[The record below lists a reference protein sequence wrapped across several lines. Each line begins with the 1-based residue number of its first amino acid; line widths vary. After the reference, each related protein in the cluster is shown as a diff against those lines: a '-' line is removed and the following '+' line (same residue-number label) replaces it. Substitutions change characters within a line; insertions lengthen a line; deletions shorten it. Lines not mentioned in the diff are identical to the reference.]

1 MLDTPGLNEIP
12 ICPRCRCL
20 ASLQLRASLQ
30 EKDGFPKVECLE
42 CSVCG
47 EVLLV
52 ECGLGDDGTKKPALP
67 IAA

>member
-1 MLDTPGLNEIP
+1 MLDATGPNEIP
-12 ICPRCRCL
+12 ICPRCQRL
-20 ASLQLRASLQ
+20 ASLRLRASLQ

-42 CSVCG
+42 CSACG

-52 ECGLGDDGTKKPALP
+52 ERSLGEGIKKPAVR